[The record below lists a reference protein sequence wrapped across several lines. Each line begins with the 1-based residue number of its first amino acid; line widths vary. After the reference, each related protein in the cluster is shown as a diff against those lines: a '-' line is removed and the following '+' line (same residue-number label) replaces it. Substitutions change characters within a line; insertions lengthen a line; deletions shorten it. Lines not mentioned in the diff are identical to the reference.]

1 MFSSNNIQHSTLS
14 RSLPASIPKRTFWCL
29 EPFSRFLGLF
39 RKWWQLGGPEQT
51 KPIFPEVLKKVKQG
65 LIHPISWLCVDTMK
79 FWIQPELSNE
89 YLDRCGEYL
98 EFLDA
103 FNGWWIIKGGSNQ
116 SATRPQAPSPPR
128 VWGIASWIL
137 EVAERSQK
145 YIFSIQRNK
154 MACFLLLWEKSK
166 PREMKYCF
174 QMRNQASSDFY
185 PCESLSR
192 SVSNFCKRV
201 DPNLCSW
208 PPSPKKFLGLLLGF
222 PKCIPIATLVT

>member
-1 MFSSNNIQHSTLS
+1 M
-14 RSLPASIPKRTFWCL
+14 
-29 EPFSRFLGLF
+29 
-39 RKWWQLGGPEQT
+39 
-51 KPIFPEVLKKVKQG
+51 LKKVKQG

-174 QMRNQASSDFY
+174 QMRKHLYTFTHVSHWVGRFQTSVKGLIQIFAAEHLPLKSSLDCF
-185 PCESLSR
+185 
-192 SVSNFCKRV
+192 
-201 DPNLCSW
+201 
-208 PPSPKKFLGLLLGF
+208 
-222 PKCIPIATLVT
+222 

>member
-145 YIFSIQRNK
+145 YIVSIRGNIDPWQQICCCCNPFETEVNQEHQSCYYGWTKGLR
-154 MACFLLLWEKSK
+154 C
-166 PREMKYCF
+166 RYC
-174 QMRNQASSDFY
+174 NT
-185 PCESLSR
+185 
-192 SVSNFCKRV
+192 V
-201 DPNLCSW
+201 
-208 PPSPKKFLGLLLGF
+208 
-222 PKCIPIATLVT
+222 